1 MSKILYICLMA
12 ALIVGCKRDDTE
24 IGYNS
29 NEILPLEFS
38 TNGTITRA
46 DAADGGTIEEFQF
59 SLIAQS
65 STTGEPSGSAVYI
78 YDSAYCSLTRAE
90 GGLSVNGASYY
101 LLIASPASEM
111 VDMEGVT
118 GYGYLVERE
127 PTEGESP
134 FYISDP
140 IALKYSGIASYDTND
155 EGTVEYYYETPL
167 GDVTLNQKR
176 SQVEFKFKSNLGDDL
191 RTVNTLRV
199 KDVYNKGYAY
209 HLDETGVVFSPTYP
223 NDGEIN
229 DWNENDDLP
238 KEFQSTTEYEAVI
251 EDSPSYFIS
260 ANYSASDIA
269 YPTLVV
275 GLENNGAT
283 KEVNIP
289 LNIEMVPMHKY
300 TYEINISSMEL
311 QVRVSQEGWDTDDVD
326 GGTITEIKNFTVN
339 IDTGEIEW
347 AESKDDTIVDNT
359 VADVV
364 ISKEVDFT
372 DKDSNCFIINPE
384 EGNNAYY
391 IPISRIDD
399 FWGNMN
405 YSDAYFAGA
414 YTLNNLGDNWEAVM
428 LWHDFSGSD
437 YELIGNVTFEQ
448 AVSSVT
454 GEKCVKVVLP
464 DGFDDPDNHCNIC
477 YVVRTKDTQTILWS
491 WHLWI
496 TDYNPKDIIDGV
508 IGDYT
513 YDDQAAAYSLNG
525 DTKNEVH
532 RYQDKA
538 TESSTSVLNVWSTI
552 YEEKFIMDRNIG
564 ARSADFEGYGSLKS
578 TTVTA
583 PGALFYQWGRKDPFP
598 IYGIYVN
605 GYRAESVEGPVSMRE
620 AVFHPY
626 RQVYSSTGV
635 WCSDANLQNYTYIWN
650 DVSIRNTNYESGK
663 SLFDPSPQEFCV
675 PQRGVYNDFT
685 GGTLV
690 DETTNGYTFKFYN
703 SYTTIYATAPYDR
716 IYRDIAYFP
725 CPGYRAYSATG
736 YGAQGSAGYV
746 WAASGT
752 SDTVG
757 AILRYYT
764 TAVSNTTY
772 YRSYSFQVRA
782 IQE

>member
-1 MSKILYICLMA
+1 MRKILYICLMA
-12 ALIVGCKRDDTE
+12 ALVVGCKKDNAE

-29 NEILPLEFS
+29 DEILPLEFS

-46 DAADGGTIEEFQF
+46 DGTEYETKEELQF
-59 SLIAQS
+59 SLITQS
-65 STTGEPSGSAVYI
+65 STTGAPTASAAYY
-78 YDSAYCSLTRAE
+78 YDSAEDPSLTRVSD
-90 GGLSVNGASYY
+90 GLAANGNTYY

-127 PTEGESP
+127 TP

-140 IALKYSGIASYDTND
+140 IALLCTGVATYKPND
-155 EGTVEYYYETPL
+155 EGVTEYYYETL
-167 GDVTLNQKR
+167 LDDVSLKQKR
-176 SQVEFKFKSNLGDDL
+176 SQVEFKFKSNLEDDP

-199 KDVYNKGYAY
+199 KDVYDKAYAY
-209 HLDETGVVFSPTYP
+209 YLDETGVVFSPTYP

-229 DWNENDDLP
+229 DWVGDGVLP
-238 KEFQSTTEYEAVI
+238 KKFKLTAEYEAVI

-260 ANYSASDIA
+260 ANYSASGIA

-289 LNIEMVPMHKY
+289 LNIEMVPMYKY

-311 QVRVSQEGWDTDDVD
+311 QVKVSAKKGWETIDVN
-326 GGTITEIKNFTVN
+326 GGEITEIKKFTVN
-339 IDTGEIEW
+339 IDTENIQWDNENDEI
-347 AESKDDTIVDNT
+347 IVDNT
-359 VADVV
+359 VAEVV
-364 ISKEVDFT
+364 INEEFDFT
-372 DKDSNCFIINPE
+372 NKNSNCFIINPE
-384 EGNNAYY
+384 EGCNAYY

-399 FWGNMN
+399 FWGNMD
-405 YSDAYFAGA
+405 YSDQYYANA

-437 YELIGNVTFEQ
+437 NELISNVTFEQ
-448 AVSSVT
+448 AVSSEAE
-454 GEKCVKVVLP
+454 EKCVKVVLP

-496 TDYNPKDIIDGV
+496 TDYNPKGIIDG
-508 IGDYT
+508 ISSHSSE
-513 YDDQAAAYSLNG
+513 AAAYSLNG

-532 RYQDKA
+532 RYQDNDLTDA
-538 TESSTSVLNVWSTI
+538 SSTLNVWSTI
-552 YEEKFIMDRNIG
+552 YKDKFIMDRNIG
-564 ARSADFEGYGSLKS
+564 ARSADFEGYGSLKN
-578 TTVTA
+578 TYVTA

-605 GYRAESVEGPVSMRE
+605 GYKAESVSGPISIID

-626 RQVYSSTGV
+626 RHVYNIGGN
-635 WCSDANLQNYTYIWN
+635 WCSDDNLQNDTYIWN
-650 DVSIRNTNYESGK
+650 DLSIPNSGYQSGK
-663 SLFDPSPQEFCV
+663 SLFDPSPQDFCV

-685 GGTLV
+685 GGALN
-690 DETTNGYTFKFYN
+690 DEVSNNYTFEFFN
-703 SYTTIYATAPYDR
+703 SYTEIYATAPYDR

-725 CPGYRAYSATG
+725 CPGYRAYDDSG

-746 WAASGT
+746 WCASGT
-752 SDTVG
+752 SNTGG

-764 TAVSNTTY
+764 TTVSNTNY
-772 YRSYSFQVRA
+772 YRSYSFEVRA